1 MKKLF
6 NILAS
11 LFLNSFL
18 LEAQTQ
24 EITSVYYDS
33 YSFINNQWFTL
44 GFSKSVN
51 LFDNSK
57 ILIQERKNYLDFGYE
72 GIPSNTIYQY
82 DSKGRIIEKS
92 VKEISSPKNTTITRR
107 IYNDF
112 DSLAVEKIWIIE
124 DSLKTEI
131 LQQEVRYEYD
141 AQKRLIK
148 KIRFSNPKLPKLHNN
163 PLELFGTYVYEYDE
177 KNRIKAITY
186 TYKNTINEANKTSY
200 SYNSRGNLIEE
211 IRSTVIT
218 NAPEIQTQGSDYQY
232 DNFGNRME
240 VFRYI
245 FNPLKQKEPLSKA
258 VYSYDSQNRVVK
270 MKGFYFFKIPNTF
283 YQTTEENTVYNS
295 EGLRSSYTFKNFD
308 AIVNKSNA
316 FDLKRIYEYPYL
328 FEYYPDKKLKNII
341 YGRNIYTIDSLQ
353 KQSLYYRDL
362 NRTRYVYETLQETN
376 DEYFNQYIIYPNP
389 ASEKITI
396 DNTLDDNCLE
406 EVSLVDFVG
415 RKLATFTKIPQN
427 IGRPQCRWELEIPAN
442 IPSGRYLIS
451 MLAHNGVK
459 SGRQILIQR

>member
-6 NILAS
+6 NILSS
-11 LFLNSFL
+11 LLLNSFL
-18 LEAQTQ
+18 IEAQTQ

-33 YSFINNQWFTL
+33 YNFVSNQWFNI

-82 DSKGRIIEKS
+82 DSKGRIIEKL
-92 VKEISSPKNTTITRR
+92 VKEISSPTNTTITRR

-112 DSLAVEKIWIIE
+112 DSLAIEKIWIIE

-131 LQQEVRYEYD
+131 LQQEMRYEYD
-141 AQKRLIK
+141 AQKRLTK
-148 KIRFSNPKLPKLHNN
+148 KIKFSNPKLPKIQNS
-163 PLELFGTYVYEYDE
+163 PLELFDTYVYEYDE
-177 KNRIKAITY
+177 KNRIKGISY
-186 TYKNTINEANKTSY
+186 IYKNYVNEANKTSY
-200 SYNSRGNLIEE
+200 FYNSRGNLIEE
-211 IRSTVIT
+211 IRSTVIPNT
-218 NAPEIQTQGSDYQY
+218 PEIQIQGSEYQY
-232 DNFGNRME
+232 DSFGNKTKI
-240 VFRYI
+240 FNYI
-245 FNPLKQKEPLSKA
+245 INPLKQKEPLSKA

-270 MKGFYFFKIPNTF
+270 MKGFYFFKVPNDY

-295 EGLRSSYTFKNFD
+295 EGLMSSFTIKTFD
-308 AIVNKSNA
+308 AIVNKSNS

-328 FEYYPDKKLKNII
+328 FEYYSDKKLKNIV
-341 YGRNIYTIDSLQ
+341 YGRNIYVIDSLQ
-353 KQSLYYRDL
+353 RQSLYYRDL
-362 NRTRYVYETLQETN
+362 NRTRYIYETLQETN
-376 DEYFNQYIIYPNP
+376 EDYFKQYIIYPNP

-396 DNTLDDNCLE
+396 DNTLDNNCLE
-406 EVSLVDFVG
+406 EVSLIDFMG
-415 RKLATFTKIPQN
+415 RNLAFFTKIPQN
-427 IGRPQCRWELEIPAN
+427 INLPQCRWELEIPAN
-442 IPSGRYLIS
+442 VPSGRYIIS